1 MPYQTGIRLLCVTQN
16 PANGFPARLLAESPA
31 PALRRNQWTAP
42 LATGSTT
49 APVSVA
55 GAVLCLAFGPQRPT
69 AARSARKVD
78 ERVEA
83 PNDSWPSGQTCGPSS
98 RIPSVAPALRRNPAA
113 DRCRRTAEANT
124 TGCSTTA
131 PVSVAGAVLCLAF
144 GPQRPTAARSAGFG
158 VMVALVVGPT
168 PETLW
173 YYGNWLQPID
183 AKNHPIETGG
193 LGRAAALVPDRKLFL
208 RPGGANSRS
217 ELL

>member
-42 LATGSTT
+42 LATG
-49 APVSVA
+49 
-55 GAVLCLAFGPQRPT
+55 
-69 AARSARKVD
+69 
-78 ERVEA
+78 
-83 PNDSWPSGQTCGPSS
+83 
-98 RIPSVAPALRRNPAA
+98 
-113 DRCRRTAEANT
+113 
-124 TGCSTTA
+124 STTA